1 MPTGPFGLSENPF
14 VEGHD
19 ARFVYTSRAH
29 REVVARLR
37 RGIENREP
45 FVLVTGLSGAGKT
58 IAVQA
63 ALAEAA
69 PHTLVLIA
77 APPSLGP
84 AKFRERILSG
94 FAPDGPAQATPVRS
108 AAGIEARL
116 LAVHA
121 RGRMALL
128 VVDEAQNLGL
138 PLLEELRVLSDLEA
152 DGRNLLQI
160 ILAGQPRLEDDLSR
174 PGGDALR
181 QRIAVRCR
189 LGLLSPEE
197 TGSYLR
203 HRLSVAGGDSPSL
216 FTSESCEAL
225 HRLTHGIPREINL
238 LAGEALILA
247 DAANESAITARHI
260 AGAAE
265 LLGFRSVVRDS
276 WRTRGAAK
284 PVAVET
290 LEVVPPADTDLGS
303 DECEGPAAGDSVSP
317 AISLPAPC
325 EAPPAGPA
333 NESALVGIVP
343 SAPAPPE
350 AAPVSGPP
358 ESPVVELESVVLV
371 PSGISPPARICPV
384 SPAVKATPAR
394 LESPE
399 ADAWL
404 ARFRGPDGPP
414 IIGSRLAVTTTVFE
428 ALEPRTADNADELS
442 AGSALPQHAGARRGL
457 RPRRR
462 ATRGGRL
469 RRTVTSIAGALL
481 LLAVGGLVLAT
492 SGRSLVRARPSI
504 RVANEAAV
512 RAVDRSRIMSAS
524 VARPSLVSVPATGV
538 PTRTLAQAVSATA
551 TATAA
556 TSPSAP
562 EPSSQNYGVEVANFI
577 VESRAVEERERL
589 AALISLPC
597 RIAASFEDGAQIY
610 SIVVGPVASLE
621 EAARLSEDLSKRRL
635 VGQARVVRWAVA
647 DSTRR

>member
-19 ARFVYTSRAH
+19 ARFVYPSHAH

-94 FAPDGPAQATPVRS
+94 FAPDEPAQATHVRS

-116 LAVHA
+116 RAVHA

-128 VVDEAQNLGL
+128 VMDEAQNLGL

-160 ILAGQPRLEDDLSR
+160 VLAGQPRLEDDLSR

-197 TGSYLR
+197 TESYIR
-203 HRLSVAGGDSPSL
+203 HRLSVAGGDSQSL
-216 FTSESCEAL
+216 FTSESCETL

-238 LAGEALILA
+238 LAGEALMLA
-247 DAANESAITARHI
+247 HAAGEGTITAGHI
-260 AGAAE
+260 ASAAV

-276 WRTRGAAK
+276 RPTRGAAK

-290 LEVVPPADTDLGS
+290 LEALPPADTHFGR
-303 DECEGPAAGDSVSP
+303 DECEGPGAGDSVSP
-317 AISLPAPC
+317 AISLPAAC
-325 EAPPAGPA
+325 EAPPAGHA
-333 NESALVGIVP
+333 NESAPVDIVP
-343 SAPAPPE
+343 SAPASPE
-350 AAPVSGPP
+350 AAPAPP
-358 ESPVVELESVVLV
+358 PLESPVVEIENVVPLPSDIPPSAPIRSVGL
-371 PSGISPPARICPV
+371 A
-384 SPAVKATPAR
+384 AKATLAR

-399 ADAWL
+399 VDAWL

-414 IIGSRLAVTTTVFE
+414 RIGSRLAVAATVFE
-428 ALEPRTADNADELS
+428 APDPRTADAPD
-442 AGSALPQHAGARRGL
+442 AQPAVPALAQHAGAR
-457 RPRRR
+457 PRRR
-462 ATRGGRL
+462 ASRGGRL
-469 RRTVTSIAGALL
+469 RRTATSTAGALL

-492 SGRSLVRARPSI
+492 SGRSLVRARLSTRAANDATI
-504 RVANEAAV
+504 R
-512 RAVDRSRIMSAS
+512 RVDRTRIVSAS
-524 VARPSLVSVPATGV
+524 VAPPSLRSVPATV
-538 PTRTLAQAVSATA
+538 TSTRSPAQAESAA
-551 TATAA
+551 AAAAAA
-556 TSPSAP
+556 TRLPTPAP
-562 EPSSQNYGVEVANFI
+562 PEQRYGVEVANFI
-577 VESRAVEERERL
+577 AESRAVEERRRL
-589 AALISLPC
+589 AALISRPC
-597 RIAASFEDGAQIY
+597 HIATSLEDGAQIY
-610 SIVVGPVASLE
+610 SIVVGPVASPE

-635 VGQARVVRWAVA
+635 VGQARVVLWAVA
-647 DSTRR
+647 DSTGR

>member
-19 ARFVYTSRAH
+19 ARFVYPSHAH

-94 FAPDGPAQATPVRS
+94 FAPDEPAQATHVRS

-116 LAVHA
+116 RAVHA

-128 VVDEAQNLGL
+128 VMDEAQNLGL

-160 ILAGQPRLEDDLSR
+160 VLAGQPSLEDDLSR

-197 TGSYLR
+197 TQSYIR
-203 HRLSVAGGDSPSL
+203 HRLSVAGADSESL
-216 FTSESCEAL
+216 FTSESCETL

-238 LAGEALILA
+238 LAGEALMLA
-247 DAANESAITARHI
+247 HAAGEGTITAGHI
-260 AGAAE
+260 ASAAV

-276 WRTRGAAK
+276 RPTRGAAK

-290 LEVVPPADTDLGS
+290 LEVVPPADTDFGP
-303 DECEGPAAGDSVSP
+303 DEGEGPVAGDSVSP
-317 AISLPAPC
+317 AISLPAAC
-325 EAPPAGPA
+325 EAPPAGHA
-333 NESALVGIVP
+333 NESALVDIVP
-343 SAPAPPE
+343 SAPASPE
-350 AAPVSGPP
+350 AAPAPP
-358 ESPVVELESVVLV
+358 PLESPVVEIENVVPLPSDIPPSAPIRSVGL
-371 PSGISPPARICPV
+371 A
-384 SPAVKATPAR
+384 AKATLAR

-399 ADAWL
+399 VDAWL

-414 IIGSRLAVTTTVFE
+414 RIGSRLAVATTVFE
-428 ALEPRTADNADELS
+428 ALEPRTADATD
-442 AGSALPQHAGARRGL
+442 AQPAVPALAQHAGAR
-457 RPRRR
+457 PRRR
-462 ATRGGRL
+462 ASRGGRL
-469 RRTVTSIAGALL
+469 RRTATSTAGALL

-492 SGRSLVRARPSI
+492 SGRGLVRARLSTRAANDATI
-504 RVANEAAV
+504 R
-512 RAVDRSRIMSAS
+512 RVDRTRIVSAS
-524 VARPSLVSVPATGV
+524 VAPPSLRSVPATV
-538 PTRTLAQAVSATA
+538 TSTRSPAQAESAA
-551 TATAA
+551 AAAAAA
-556 TSPSAP
+556 TRLPTPAP
-562 EPSSQNYGVEVANFI
+562 PEQRYGVEVANFI
-577 VESRAVEERERL
+577 AESRAVEERRRL
-589 AALISLPC
+589 AALISRPC
-597 RIAASFEDGAQIY
+597 HIATSLEDGAQIY
-610 SIVVGPVASLE
+610 SIVVGPVASPE

-635 VGQARVVRWAVA
+635 VGQARVVLWAVA
-647 DSTRR
+647 DSTGR